1 MFTFRVP
8 SKATCTTSLRLTEDE
23 IKLFREFAKNQGVTV
38 SDVIRKTVMKE
49 IANTTDFKTD
59 FVSN

>member
-8 SKATCTTSLRLTEDE
+8 SKATFTTSLRLTEDE
-23 IKLFREFAKNQGVTV
+23 IKLFREFAKYQGVTV